1 MQIKLEFATG
11 IHNLR
16 NLVYTL
22 NNMKKSILLFFF
34 TLIVS
39 GLSFA
44 SSAFSNNE
52 QNVIDKFWELRMNLT
67 SYPDKKEA
75 VEAIEKFRKENME
88 SIDGL
93 GKDAAAV
100 FNALVLMEKYTYTY
114 DFAGEDRANTREPFG
129 NTRKQLKKLVQGRKD
144 SDVNPY
150 LFLALAD
157 VTSFYMS
164 YSIADIFLHGMSV
177 KKLQEK
183 ALEQDESFSPVM
195 INYGQWFFYSPRI
208 FGGSREK
215 TLYWQNKAVETA
227 RTKAEEFFA
236 RLYYS
241 QSLFEEKKFE
251 ESRIQLEEAEKL
263 CPQSCLVSLLAE
275 QNAMGVSLNEYNK
288 KKSKLLKAADDYKK
302 KNNIQE

>member
-1 MQIKLEFATG
+1 MYYKRTD
-11 IHNLR
+11 
-16 NLVYTL
+16 Y
-22 NNMKKSILLFFF
+22 
-34 TLIVS
+34 
-39 GLSFA
+39 
-44 SSAFSNNE
+44 E
-52 QNVIDKFWELRMNLT
+52 QNRDLPYTFYVFD
-67 SYPDKKEA
+67 
-75 VEAIEKFRKENME
+75 EK
-88 SIDGL
+88 G
-93 GKDAAAV
+93 G
-100 FNALVLMEKYTYTY
+100 
-114 DFAGEDRANTREPFG
+114 
-129 NTRKQLKKLVQGRKD
+129 
-144 SDVNPY
+144 
-150 LFLALAD
+150 
-157 VTSFYMS
+157 
-164 YSIADIFLHGMSV
+164 